1 MFRRTSAQASKLL
14 NYHLYKIIIFNL
26 GSGATNIDTTII
38 QPKSVRC
45 EFLRWSAAS
54 QRISTGHIGLK
65 PDSLFHIRST
75 SYFIQQQPHPLSSS
89 STSKSQLPAAECSF
103 GRCHPKILL
112 SVPPTNLCAFFISGY
127 CRSGRVVG
135 NPKLHQQY
143 MMCHISLAKWYLKGL
158 FCFLFDNFWS
168 CLLSRDYGTM
178 WLSGTDDA
186 IIRTHDIMV
195 LRGIA
200 W

>member
-45 EFLRWSAAS
+45 EFLRWCAAS
-54 QRISTGHIGLK
+54 QRISTWHIGLK

-158 FCFLFDNFWS
+158 TIDQLHDKMRKCQS
-168 CLLSRDYGTM
+168 
-178 WLSGTDDA
+178 WLSSS
-186 IIRTHDIMV
+186 IV
-195 LRGIA
+195 PCQ
-200 W
+200 

>member
-45 EFLRWSAAS
+45 EFLRWCAAS
-54 QRISTGHIGLK
+54 QRISTWHIGLK

-168 CLLSRDYGTM
+168 CLLSRDYVTM

-195 LRGIA
+195 LCGIA

>member
-45 EFLRWSAAS
+45 EFLRWCAAS
-54 QRISTGHIGLK
+54 QRISTWHIGLK

-89 STSKSQLPAAECSF
+89 SSSKSQLPAAECSF

-168 CLLSRDYGTM
+168 CLLSRDYVTM

-195 LRGIA
+195 LCGIA